1 MNRLIVDDEMIAIEG
16 IRANT
21 DWEKLHFENIYT
33 ANSYAQAVEL
43 VAKNRVDVMLCD
55 IEMPGE
61 SGLELIRWMNDNS
74 PDTVNIILTCH
85 EDFQFAK
92 RAVAL
97 SCMDYIL
104 KPATPAVLMDVLGR
118 AEKKAAARSEEKR
131 YHSYGEQYVQSLA
144 DREEGGKPDGQHGG
158 EESENAVEQIKQY
171 IAGHV
176 SEELSVEDL
185 AAMVHFNPDYL
196 SRVFKKETG
205 KTVSEYITEYRC
217 ALAGELLKNTD
228 LSVTM
233 IASKS
238 GYPNY
243 AYFTRIFKKYSG
255 CTPRE
260 YRKKSDLCKKEKGF
274 V

>member
-1 MNRLIVDDEMIAIEG
+1 MNLLIVDDEMIAIEG

-33 ANSYAQAVEL
+33 ANSYAQAVDL
-43 VAKNRVDVMLCD
+43 VTKNRVDVMLCD

-61 SGLELIRWMNDNS
+61 SGLELIRWMNENS

-118 AEKKAAARSEEKR
+118 AEERAAARSEEKR

-144 DREEGGKPDGQHGG
+144 DPGEDGKDAGQPGG
-158 EESENAVEQIKQY
+158 EENGNAVEQTKQY

-185 AAMVHFNPDYL
+185 AARVHFNPDYL

-205 KTVSEYITEYRC
+205 RTVSEYIMEYRC

-233 IASKS
+233 IASRS

-260 YRKKSDLCKKEKGF
+260 YRKKSDLCKKVKGS